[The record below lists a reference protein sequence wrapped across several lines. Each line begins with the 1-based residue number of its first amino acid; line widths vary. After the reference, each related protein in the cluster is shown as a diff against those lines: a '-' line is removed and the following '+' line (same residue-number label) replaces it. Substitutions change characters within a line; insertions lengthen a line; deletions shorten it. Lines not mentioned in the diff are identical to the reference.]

1 MRPLLRNVLLA
12 ALCALAAGAS
22 AQTQPQAPAAP
33 RGYLKKVAAA
43 AMKYKEDGDAKSA
56 IVTFEA
62 LVLERSDDFD
72 ANAWLGYLRLMDGQ
86 NASALT
92 PLKRARAARPQDMGV
107 VANMAVANTRLGQW
121 SDAAMEY
128 GRLAEAF
135 PEDASIWGMLGH
147 ARLKAGDAA
156 GAVQALEKSDTIKP
170 DQNDV
175 LSALASAYIA
185 TGKEDMA
192 ERLYT
197 RMYEAGMG
205 DADQLAW
212 LGYRRLQAQQYADAA
227 ATLAKANEVAPGN
240 ATILNNLAY
249 AYAMMEPPKTAEA
262 VAAYRQL
269 VQASP
274 DVFEPHYN
282 LSSMLLQQGDFA
294 GARDAASA
302 ALRIQPDEPFAEN
315 NLGRAFEGLGDWAS
329 AAAHYG
335 KASDARPSEKVF
347 ARNAAVAAM
356 RARKD
361 ADAKKYID
369 RAVRAGDDDP
379 DLKAALA
386 EIYVREGRTQE
397 ALALLGSAPA
407 GAKNAAAYWFN
418 MGVTRA
424 QAGDR
429 KGAIDAYK
437 KCLEFN
443 PGDLDATKNLALA
456 LAAEGRH
463 DEALP
468 LFRKLS
474 TGTSSVEAKSNYAA
488 ALAREGDMDG
498 AIQIWREIV
507 RGNPDQHTV
516 RLNLANALWAKGDHA
531 TARFHF
537 ATVLKARPSDPN
549 ALNGVGLWHLM
560 QSENAQAEAMFRKAV
575 ANGPG
580 FVTAY
585 NNLAIT
591 LERLNRRK
599 EAIAVLEKAL
609 KVDPGYQEAQANLKR
624 MKAAQG

>member
-1 MRPLLRNVLLA
+1 MRPLLRNVVLA
-12 ALCALAAGAS
+12 ALCAIAAGAG
-22 AQTQPQAPAAP
+22 AQTEPQTPAAP
-33 RGYLKKVAAA
+33 RGYLKKVASAA
-43 AMKYKEDGDAKSA
+43 KKYQEDGNVKAA

-62 LVLERSDDFD
+62 LVDERPQDFD

-86 NASALT
+86 NAPALT
-92 PLKRARAARPQDMGV
+92 PLKRAHAVRPQDMGV
-107 VANMAVANTRLGQW
+107 VANMGVANTRLGQW
-121 SDAAMEY
+121 ADAASEY
-128 GRLAEAF
+128 GRLSEAF
-135 PEDASIWGMLGH
+135 PEDASIWAMLGH
-147 ARLKAGDAA
+147 ARLKSGNAS
-156 GAVQALEKSDTIKP
+156 GAVEALEKSDSLKP
-170 DQNDV
+170 DQKDV
-175 LSALASAYIA
+175 MSSLASAYVA
-185 TGKEDMA
+185 SGRDDLA
-192 ERLYT
+192 ERLYA
-197 RMYEAGMG
+197 RMFQAGMA

-212 LGYRRLQAQQYADAA
+212 LGYRHLQGQQYMEAA
-227 ATLAKANEVAPGN
+227 AALSKANELAPGD
-240 ATILNNLAY
+240 ATILNNLAF

-274 DVFEPHYN
+274 SVFEPHYN

-294 GARDAASA
+294 GARDASAA
-302 ALRIQPDEPFAEN
+302 ALRIQPGEPFAEN
-315 NLGRAFEGLGDWAS
+315 NLGRAYEGLGDWAS
-329 AAAHYG
+329 AATHYG
-335 KASDARPSEKVF
+335 KASDARPNEKVF

-361 ADAKKYID
+361 ADAKKFID
-369 RAVRAGDDDP
+369 RAVRAGDNDP

-397 ALALLGSAPA
+397 ALALLGSEPA

-437 KCLEFN
+437 KCLEFSA
-443 PGDLDATKNLALA
+443 GDLDATKNLALA

-507 RGNPDQHTV
+507 RANPDQHTV
-516 RLNLANALWAKGDHA
+516 RLNLANALWAKGDHG

-537 ATVLKARPSDPN
+537 ATVLKARPNDPN

-560 QSENAQAEAMFRKAV
+560 QSENAQAEAMFRKAI
-575 ANGPG
+575 ANGPQ
-580 FVTAY
+580 FVTAF

-599 EAIAVLEKAL
+599 EAIAVLERAV
-609 KVDPGYQEAQANLKR
+609 KVDPNYQEAQANLKR